1 MSRTRLHPYISTLKA
16 KFADGEIDR
25 REFLRSATLLGLSA
39 TAAYGFVGRV
49 TGKSFT
55 APAKAAAAKGGT
67 LRLGSRIKAIDNP
80 ATYSW
85 GQYDSNIARQVVEYL
100 TLTGRDNITRPYLL
114 EKWEPSE
121 DLKTWTLRLRKDVK
135 WHDGRPFVADDVAW
149 NLNHLMDEKTG
160 SSVIGLVKGYML
172 EEYDTGQKDEAGNP
186 KMGTRLWSDKAI
198 EIVDNYTVRL
208 NAKEPQLAVP
218 EHLFHYPAAILDPK
232 ENGKFGPGSNGTGP
246 FELVEFEV
254 GRKAVFKAR
263 SDYWGEGP
271 YLERLE
277 IQDVGDDPSAAVA
290 ALVSG
295 QIDGLGTAGSM
306 QIDALKAVARL
317 EMYRV
322 ATAQTAV
329 ARTKVTEKPFND
341 PRVRKAMRL
350 AVEVKQVLELA
361 LRSLGQPAEHHHV
374 APIHPEYAK
383 LPPFTRDVA
392 AAKKLLAEAGYP
404 NGIDTEIWV
413 ANDYP
418 WHAVAIQTMANQW
431 KEAGIKVKI
440 NVVPGATYWDV
451 WTKVPVGFTV
461 WYHRPLGIM
470 ALGLAYRTGVPWN
483 ESSYSNPEFDRLL
496 TKAEGI
502 LDVDKRREVMAQL
515 EKIMQEDG
523 PIVQPVWEDLYTFI
537 DKKVKGFSMHPSG
550 YIFGN
555 ELSIEEA

>member
-1 MSRTRLHPYISTLKA
+1 MSRTREHPYISTLKA
-16 KFADGEIDR
+16 RFADGEIDR

-39 TAAYGFVGRV
+39 AAAYGFVGRV

-55 APAKAAAAKGGT
+55 APARAAAAKGGT
-67 LRLGSRIKAIDNP
+67 LRIGSRIKAIDDP

-149 NLNHLMDEKTG
+149 NLNHLLDEKTG
-160 SSVIGLVKGYML
+160 SSMIGLMKGYML
-172 EEYDTGQKDEAGNP
+172 EEYDTGEKDEAGNP

-198 EIVDNYTVRL
+198 EVVDDHTVRL
-208 NAKEPQLAVP
+208 NCKEPQLAVP
-218 EHLFHYPAAILDPK
+218 EHLFHYPAVILDPK
-232 ENGKFGPGSNGTGP
+232 ENGKFGAGSNGTGP
-246 FELVEFEV
+246 FELVEYEV

-271 YLERLE
+271 YLDQLE
-277 IQDVGDDPSAAVA
+277 VIDVGDDPSAAVA

-295 QIDGLGTAGSM
+295 QIDGLGTAGAS
-306 QIDALKAVARL
+306 QIDALKAVQRL
-317 EMYRV
+317 EMFRV

-329 ARTKVTEKPFND
+329 ARMKVTEKPFDD

-350 AVEVKQVLELA
+350 AVDVNQVLEIA

-392 AAKKLLAEAGYP
+392 AAKKLLAEAGHP
-404 NGIDTEIWV
+404 NGIESEIWV

-418 WHAVAIQTMANQW
+418 WHAVAVQTMANHW
-431 KEAGIKVKI
+431 KDAGINMKI

-451 WTKVPVGFTV
+451 WTKVPGGFTV

-502 LDVDKRREVMAQL
+502 LDVDKRREVMAEL

-523 PIVQPVWEDLYTFI
+523 PIVQPVWEDLYTFM
-537 DKKVKGFSMHPSG
+537 DKKVKGFAMHPSG

-555 ELSIEEA
+555 ELSLEA